1 MTARLANFATLA
13 AALAIASAGT
23 VASAQMGLPP
33 HAPGEA
39 PVMADGVPE
48 EVQGVDIAEQLG
60 TTVPLDATFR
70 DDSGKEVSL
79 RDVMRSDRPTM
90 LHLGYFRCPMLCTLV
105 LNEAFRSLRNV
116 DWTPG
121 EDFQLVSIS
130 VNAAETPE
138 LAKAKKMG
146 YLAEY
151 DRTGVE
157 SGVRFLTGPQ
167 ESIDAICEATGFR
180 YRKQPDGEYAHP
192 ATLVMIA
199 PDGRIVRYL
208 YGVKF
213 EPATV
218 RMALLEA
225 SEGTI
230 GTPLDR
236 FILWCH
242 QFDPTSKG
250 YVLFAFRLVQIAG
263 LCTIVLLAT
272 GILWMLRRES
282 RIRAAARPT
291 IPS

>member
-1 MTARLANFATLA
+1 MPKTRPILLALA
-13 AALAIASAGT
+13 AALAASGA
-23 VASAQMGLPP
+23 VAHGQMGLPP
-33 HAPGEA
+33 HAPGDA
-39 PVMADGVPE
+39 PVAADGVPE

-60 TTVPLDATFR
+60 TTLPLDATFR
-70 DDSGKEVSL
+70 DDSGATVTL

-105 LNEAFRSLRNV
+105 LNEAFRSLRSV

-121 EDFQLVSIS
+121 TDFQLVSIS
-130 VNAAETPE
+130 VNPEETPE
-138 LAKAKKMG
+138 LAKAKKIG

-157 SGVRFLTGPQ
+157 PGIRFLTGSA
-167 ESIDAICEATGFR
+167 ESIAAVCDATGFR

-192 ATLVMIA
+192 ATLIMVA
-199 PDGRIVRYL
+199 PDGRVVRYL

-250 YVLFAFRLVQIAG
+250 YVLFAFRLVQVAGIA
-263 LCTIVLLAT
+263 TVAVLVA
-272 GILWMLRRES
+272 GIAWMLRRES
-282 RIRAAARPT
+282 RAKAPARQAAA
-291 IPS
+291 S

>member
-1 MTARLANFATLA
+1 MTRTSAILAPIA
-13 AALAIASAGT
+13 AALAIAFAGSD
-23 VASAQMGLPP
+23 ARAQMGLPP

-39 PVMADGVPE
+39 PVVADGVPE

-60 TTVPLDATFR
+60 TTVPLDAKFR
-70 DDSGKEVSL
+70 DDSGKEVTL

-105 LNEAFRSLRNV
+105 LNEAFRTLRDV

-121 EDFQLVSIS
+121 EDFQLISIS
-130 VNAAETPE
+130 VNPDETPE
-138 LAKAKKMG
+138 LARAKKLG

-157 SGVRFLTGPQ
+157 SGIRFLTGPS

-192 ATLVMIA
+192 ATLIMIA

-250 YVLFAFRLVQIAG
+250 YVLFAFRLVQVAG

-282 RIRAAARPT
+282 RVRAAARPT
-291 IPS
+291 THS

>member
-1 MTARLANFATLA
+1 MTFVRPILAHVA
-13 AALAIASAGT
+13 AALALACACG
-23 VASAQMGLPP
+23 VASAQMGLPAF
-33 HAPGEA
+33 APGDR
-39 PVMADGVPE
+39 PVAADGVPE
-48 EVQGVDIAEQLG
+48 EVVGVDIAEQLG
-60 TTVPLDATFR
+60 TYVPLDATFR
-70 DDSGKEVSL
+70 DDSGKEVTL
-79 RDVMRSDRPTM
+79 REVMRSDRPTM

-105 LNEAFRSLRNV
+105 LNEAFRTLRNV

-121 EDFQLVSIS
+121 SDFQLVSIS
-130 VNAAETPE
+130 VNPGETAE
-138 LAKAKKMG
+138 LAKAKKIG

-151 DRTGVE
+151 NRTGVD

-167 ESIDAICEATGFR
+167 DSIDAICDATGFR
-180 YRKQPDGEYAHP
+180 YRKQPDGEYSHP
-192 ATLVMIA
+192 ATLIMIA

-242 QFDPTSKG
+242 QFDPSSKG
-250 YVLFAFRLVQIAG
+250 YVLFAFRLVQVAG

-282 RIRAAARPT
+282 RIKAAARPT
-291 IPS
+291 THS

>member
-1 MTARLANFATLA
+1 
-13 AALAIASAGT
+13 
-23 VASAQMGLPP
+23 
-33 HAPGEA
+33 
-39 PVMADGVPE
+39 
-48 EVQGVDIAEQLG
+48 
-60 TTVPLDATFR
+60 
-70 DDSGKEVSL
+70 
-79 RDVMRSDRPTM
+79 
-90 LHLGYFRCPMLCTLV
+90 
-105 LNEAFRSLRNV
+105 
-116 DWTPG
+116 
-121 EDFQLVSIS
+121 
-130 VNAAETPE
+130 
-138 LAKAKKMG
+138 
-146 YLAEY
+146 
-151 DRTGVE
+151 
-157 SGVRFLTGPQ
+157 VRFLTGPQ

-180 YRKQPDGEYAHP
+180 YRKQPDGEYSHP
-192 ATLVMIA
+192 ATLIMIA

-263 LCTIVLLAT
+263 LCTIVLLAA

-291 IPS
+291 THS